1 MSGKCLRCFRPME
14 TCYCRY
20 ITTIRSGVKF
30 VFLMHPKEAYKQRTG
45 TGRLAH
51 LSLEDSEILVGI
63 DFTENRRLKA
73 LLNDPQFFPA
83 VLYPGEDAWCVSEPE
98 GAAAIKAALTP
109 TEKVPE
115 SGDNREN
122 LKDREQRKTLLVVVV
137 DGTWPCAKKMLRLS
151 PNVTALQ
158 KISFSAGYR
167 SEYQFKKEPQEDY
180 LSTIESCYY
189 LLREMQQAELCA
201 RTDIEGLMNVFRRM
215 VRFQLQSQEDRI
227 KAGIPDRYQAAGSIR
242 AKKREARQ
250 AKENCK

>member
-1 MSGKCLRCFRPME
+1 ME
-14 TCYCRY
+14 TCYCKY
-20 ITTIRSGVKF
+20 ITSVRSGVKF

-63 DFTENRRLKA
+63 DFTENSRLKA
-73 LLNDPQFFPA
+73 LLTDPRFFPA
-83 VLYPGEDAWCVSEPE
+83 VLYPGEGAWCVSEPD
-98 GAAAIKAALTP
+98 GAAAIRAALMP
-109 TEKVPE
+109 AE
-115 SGDNREN
+115 EN
-122 LKDREQRKTLLVVVV
+122 ALSPKGKTLLVVVV

-167 SEYQFKKEPQEDY
+167 TEYQFKKEPQEDY

-189 LLREMQQAELCA
+189 LLREMQQASLCPK
-201 RTDIEGLMNVFRRM
+201 TDIEGLMSVFRRM
-215 VRFQLQSQEDRI
+215 VKFQLQSQEDRI

-242 AKKREARQ
+242 AKKREARE
-250 AKENCK
+250 AKEKCKESEFFPQQPKL